1 MSKTIK
7 HAGFYANVFSQWSK
21 ALGPKPTEAELSL
34 AHVFGRPGKQSL
46 AVAMALR
53 DAGVKGTQIK
63 GASALVDGK
72 ATPQLNHLRDLIT
85 AGLVNREPVPGA
97 YVIRV
102 TAKGQK
108 FVELHGAK
116 VTAVV
121 KPDKPVKAKANKPR
135 KAKAVPVDVQPVIE
149 TPAEQPTA

>member
-1 MSKTIK
+1 MSNTIK

-72 ATPQLNHLRDLIT
+72 ATPQLNHLRDLIM

-102 TAKGQK
+102 TAKGKK

-116 VTAVV
+116 VSVV
-121 KPDKPVKAKANKPR
+121 KPDKPVKAKASKPV

-149 TPAEQPTA
+149 TPADQPTA